1 MQYKTTT
8 KNTITQQL
16 EGLNWKKGEKKQI
29 LGVGKDM
36 KQIELSFSAGKG

>member
-8 KNTITQQL
+8 KHHYTTTRRAKL
-16 EGLNWKKGEKKQI
+16 KKGEKKQI

-36 KQIELSFSAGKG
+36 KQLELSFSAGKG